1 MKPVPTPTPSEK
13 VVASAAQSVEVVDS
27 LGRRILVKRPLL
39 SDQLDLMVV
48 VGPEASKNDMY
59 MAMMNVLLHVQA
71 IDDDPVLPLTS
82 KKAIDEMVNKLGNEG
97 VEAVTTAISENF
109 AKTFTVDEVKKKS
122 TS

>member
-39 SDQLDLMVV
+39 SDQLDVMVV

-71 IDDDPVLPLTS
+71 IDDEPILPLTS
-82 KKAIDEMVNKLGNEG
+82 KKTVDEMVNKLGNEG
-97 VEAVTTAISENF
+97 VEAVTGAISEHF
-109 AKTFTVDEVKKKS
+109 SKTFTVDDVKKKY
-122 TS
+122 TC

>member
-39 SDQLDLMVV
+39 SDQLDVMVV

-59 MAMMNVLLHVQA
+59 MAMMNVLLHVQS

>member
-39 SDQLDLMVV
+39 SDQLDVMVV

-59 MAMMNVLLHVQA
+59 MAMMNVLLHVQS

-109 AKTFTVDEVKKKS
+109 EKTFTVDEVKKKS

>member
-39 SDQLDLMVV
+39 SDQLDVMVV

-59 MAMMNVLLHVQA
+59 MAMMNVLLHVQS

-97 VEAVTTAISENF
+97 VDAVTTAISENF
-109 AKTFTVDEVKKKS
+109 EKTFTVDEVKKKS

>member
-39 SDQLDLMVV
+39 SDQLDVMVV

-59 MAMMNVLLHVQA
+59 MAMMNVLLHVKS